1 MDKQIYIDK
10 IALISEEL
18 QIISSNWIRN
28 DYKIDP
34 LEVETYLSNIRY
46 LTEQAAILRQLLE
59 NQKTAV
65 QEEQTSNLHVHMS
78 SSPTRKAPVEF
89 PTEES
94 NADVTPLVSEPVV
107 PINSVLPQEEQ
118 IHTPEIA
125 NQEFDSEM
133 SLHEKLSSQLKSSS
147 LADSLKNSFFQKDL
161 SFSFNERFYFINEL
175 FNSDQKD
182 FEKVIAHLAT
192 LDSWEE
198 VEFYLNATCV
208 VPYQW
213 ETKEEPKTKFYEFL
227 QSRFN

>member
-10 IALISEEL
+10 IALITEEL

-28 DYKIDP
+28 DYKIDH

-59 NQKTAV
+59 AQQSV
-65 QEEQTSNLHVHMS
+65 QHSDSHVHMS
-78 SSPTRKAPVEF
+78 SIPTRKTPVEF

-94 NADVTPLVSEPVV
+94 IVENIP
-107 PINSVLPQEEQ
+107 SVEQ
-118 IHTPEIA
+118 LHTNEIA
-125 NQEFDSEM
+125 DLEFDAEM

-161 SFSFNERFYFINEL
+161 SFSLNERFYFINEL

-182 FEKVIAHLAT
+182 FEKVVAHLAT

-208 VPYQW
+208 LPYDW
-213 ETKEEPKTKFYEFL
+213 ENKAEPRIKFYEFL

>member
-10 IALISEEL
+10 IALITEEL

-28 DYKIDP
+28 DYAIDP

-46 LTEQAAILRQLLE
+46 LTEQAGILRQLLE
-59 NQKTAV
+59 AQKLV
-65 QEEQTSNLHVHMS
+65 KNEQASDLHVHMS
-78 SSPTRKAPVEF
+78 SSPSRKTPVEF
-89 PTEES
+89 PKEES
-94 NADVTPLVSEPVV
+94 VSEAIPVQSEPVV
-107 PINSVLPQEEQ
+107 NSAE
-118 IHTPEIA
+118 
-125 NQEFDSEM
+125 EFDAEM
-133 SLHEKLSSQLKSSS
+133 SLHEKLSSQMKSSS

-161 SFSFNERFYFINEL
+161 NFSFNDRFYFINEL
-175 FNSDQKD
+175 FNADQKD

-213 ETKEEPKTKFYEFL
+213 ETKDEPKIKFYEFL